1 MAKFVL
7 FPELAA
13 EMAKS
18 GEKQQDIAKLLN
30 MDNSQVTRR
39 LNGVTKWTEQ
49 DTRTI
54 CKHYGREY
62 EELFKKN
69 VKEEKENEIL
79 EN

>member
-18 GEKQQDIAKLLN
+18 GEKQQDIAKLLQ

-39 LNGVTKWTEQ
+39 LNGSTKWSEQ
-49 DTRTI
+49 DTIII
-54 CKHYGREY
+54 CKHYNREY
-62 EELFKKN
+62 KELFKKN
-69 VKEEKENEIL
+69 VKEEEENEISK
-79 EN
+79 N